1 MKVYSI
7 KHNYRYNIVINSVLF
22 SYRKI
27 LLPEWG
33 YCRAAEWSERLFP
46 WSGHTKGLPSR
57 ILLSERNTD
66 RSGEPLWSRNLQ
78 QHNRPGESSWMYRL
92 PSRLLLWLWEHHRA
106 HWAMLCGI
114 LLCAKVF
121 FSHTVAISR
130 WRPLSSGN
138 LLWGGLVLP
147 YTLSKGN
154 IWWQGE
160 ASFTKRLHILSTR
173 RILLVFQSK
182 CFLRVMFG
190 WILLHKWF
198 RGSQPCG

>member
-1 MKVYSI
+1 MNIWKFIRLSTI
-7 KHNYRYNIVINSVLF
+7 IVINFVLF

-33 YCRAAEWSERLFP
+33 YCRAAEWSERIFP

-66 RSGEPLWSRNLQ
+66 RPGEPLWSRNLQ
-78 QHNRPGESSWMYRL
+78 QHNRPGESSWMYWL

-130 WRPLSSGN
+130 WRPLSPGN

-147 YTLSKGN
+147 HTLSKGN
-154 IWWQGE
+154 IRWQRE
-160 ASFTKRLHILSTR
+160 ASITERLHILSTR

-190 WILLHKWF
+190 WILLHKWV
-198 RGSQPCG
+198 RGS